1 MKGIIFTEFMD
12 LVESAFG
19 FDTVDEIIERS
30 DLPSGGAYT
39 AVGTYDH
46 GEIASLVTNLS
57 EISGKSVPDLLHL
70 FGAHLFSRFS
80 ELYPDL
86 IGSSDNALDFLES
99 VENYIHVEVRKLYPN
114 AELPRFDCSR
124 PGPGE
129 LVMVYHSGKHLEDL
143 AGGLI
148 EGCLAHFGETA
159 TVDRSAGD
167 RDDDGVTFHI
177 KRTG

>member
-1 MKGIIFTEFMD
+1 MKGVIFTEFMG

-46 GEIASLVTNLS
+46 REIVSLVTQLS
-57 EISGKSVPDLLHL
+57 EVTGKPVQELLAH
-70 FGAHLFSRFS
+70 FGAYLFSRFAA
-80 ELYPDL
+80 LYPEMVNTAE
-86 IGSSDNALDFLES
+86 NALDFLEG

-114 AELPRFDCSR
+114 ADLPRFDCTR
-124 PGPGE
+124 PNSNE
-129 LVMVYHSGKHLEDL
+129 LVMVYHSGKHFEDL

-159 TVDRSAGD
+159 TVTRKNPE
-167 RDDDGVTFHI
+167 RPEEGVSFHV